1 LSTQAL
7 LNASH
12 KYHDALHAFK
22 KFGVIVDNVKIDWAA
37 MQKQK
42 DTAVAGLTKGVEGLF
57 KKNKASKG
65 WGRDVSCNN
74 IQHAIL
80 HQPRGVELVQQPAA

>member
-1 LSTQAL
+1 LCFISHDDISSRPPVGLQAL

-12 KYHDALHAFK
+12 KYHDAVHAFK
-22 KFGVIVDNVKIDWAA
+22 RFGIVVDNVKIDWAA

-57 KKNKASKG
+57 KKNKASMDWWCAG
-65 WGRDVSCNN
+65 TLC
-74 IQHAIL
+74 IT
-80 HQPRGVELVQQPAA
+80 